1 MFVGTDDRQEAAF
14 AVCKHSMVRRSSDP
28 VIVTALRERSLRHA
42 GLYKREYE
50 VRANGQYV
58 DKIDGKPF
66 STQFSF
72 TRFLVPEIAR
82 QNKLHG
88 WVGFCDND
96 FLWLDDVSKLF
107 NLLKGRE
114 EALACVNFNLK
125 FSEGQKM
132 DGMQQTNYDRKLWSS
147 LMFFNM
153 DHPSTETITPYA
165 VNTMDGSF
173 LHGFKWLENKDICH
187 MPPWWNFIPTVST
200 LNPSVETPSAV
211 HFSLGLPNV
220 PGHED
225 SPYAKEWF
233 REHEHLIA
241 TLHPRPSEWIT
252 I

>member
-82 QNKLHG
+82 QNKLTG

-132 DGMQQTNYDRKLWSS
+132 DGMQQTNYNRKLWSS

-153 DHPSTETITPYA
+153 DHPCNESLTPDI
-165 VNTMDGSF
+165 VNIASGAE
-173 LHGFKWLENKDICH
+173 LHGFSWLSDRMICH
-187 MPPWWNFIPTVST
+187 MPPWWNHLVGISPKI
-200 LNPSVETPSAV
+200 NYHTPSAV
-211 HFSLGLPNV
+211 HYTKGGPWLDEYRDCEYGNEW
-220 PGHED
+220 HKE
-225 SPYAKEWF
+225 YA
-233 REHEHLIA
+233 HMAAQIN
-241 TLHPRPSEWIT
+241 PRPSEWIS